1 MLKMEER
8 PLKESSTVVNLST
21 NNFGNLSIE
30 KENIITFEQGLLG
43 FEELIQFAIIDVEE
57 CLPFEWLVSV
67 KDPDIAFPILNPS
80 LFFSDYKPS
89 LSKDDLVS
97 LNIKKEKD
105 VEMFC
110 IVTLDK
116 KPENVTL
123 NLKGPILIN
132 MKNKMGKQVV
142 LTEDYYSLN
151 QQLIRY

>member
-8 PLKESSTVVNLST
+8 PMKESSTVVKLST
-21 NNFGNLSIE
+21 SNFGNLSIE

-43 FEELIQFAIIDVEE
+43 FEELKQFAIIDVEE

-67 KDPDIAFPILNPS
+67 EDPIVAFPILNPTF
-80 LFFSDYKPS
+80 FFSDYKPS
-89 LSKDDLVS
+89 LSKDDLV
-97 LNIKKEKD
+97 LLDIKKEKD
-105 VEMFC
+105 VETFC
-110 IVTLDK
+110 IVTLGK
-116 KPENVTL
+116 KPEDVTL

-142 LTEDYYSLN
+142 ITEDYYSLN

>member
-8 PLKESSTVVNLST
+8 PLKESSMVNLST

-43 FEELIQFAIIDVEE
+43 FEELKQFAIIDVEE

-67 KDPDIAFPILNPS
+67 EDPIVAFPILNPT

-89 LSKDDLVS
+89 LSKDDLVL

-142 LTEDYYSLN
+142 ITEDYYSLN

>member
-1 MLKMEER
+1 MLKMEEM
-8 PLKESSTVVNLST
+8 PVKESSMVNLST

-43 FEELIQFAIIDVEE
+43 FEELKQFAIIDVEE

-67 KDPDIAFPILNPS
+67 EDPIVAFPILNPT

-89 LSKDDLVS
+89 LSKDDLVL

-110 IVTLDK
+110 IVTLGK
-116 KPENVTL
+116 KPEDVTL

-142 LTEDYYSLN
+142 ITEDYYSLN

>member
-1 MLKMEER
+1 MEER
-8 PLKESSTVVNLST
+8 PQKESSMVNLST

-43 FEELIQFAIIDVEE
+43 FEELKQFAIIAVEE

-67 KDPDIAFPILNPS
+67 EDPIVAFPILNPT

-89 LSKDDLVS
+89 LSKEDLVS
-97 LNIKKEKD
+97 LDIKKEID
-105 VEMFC
+105 FEMLC
-110 IVTLDK
+110 IVKLGI
-116 KPENVTL
+116 KPEDVTL

-142 LTEDYYSLN
+142 LTEDFYSLHHPLVRN
-151 QQLIRY
+151 

>member
-8 PLKESSTVVNLST
+8 PPTEDRMVNLST
-21 NNFGNLSIE
+21 NNFGNLRIE

-43 FEELIQFAIIDVEE
+43 FEELKQFAIIDVEE

-67 KDPDIAFPILNPS
+67 EEPAVAFAILNPT
-80 LFFSDYKPS
+80 LLFSDYKPS
-89 LSKDDLVS
+89 LRKEDILLLD
-97 LNIKKEKD
+97 IKKEMD

-110 IVTLDK
+110 IVTLGET
-116 KPENVTL
+116 PENVTL

-132 MKNKMGKQVV
+132 MKNKIGKQIV

-151 QQLIRY
+151 QSFIQN

>member
-1 MLKMEER
+1 MEER
-8 PLKESSTVVNLST
+8 PLKESSMVNLST

-43 FEELIQFAIIDVEE
+43 FEELKQFAIIDVEE

-67 KDPDIAFPILNPS
+67 EDPIVAFPILSPT
-80 LFFSDYKPS
+80 LLFSDYKPS
-89 LSKDDLVS
+89 LTKDDLV
-97 LNIKKEKD
+97 LLDIKKEMD

-110 IVTLDK
+110 IVTLGE

-142 LTEDYYSLN
+142 LAEDYYSLN
-151 QQLIRY
+151 QSLIQN

>member
-1 MLKMEER
+1 MEEM
-8 PLKESSTVVNLST
+8 PVKESSMVNLST
-21 NNFGNLSIE
+21 NDFGNLSIE

-43 FEELIQFAIIDVEE
+43 FEELKQFAIIDLEE

-67 KDPDIAFPILNPS
+67 EDPIVAFPILNPT

-89 LSKDDLVS
+89 LSKDDLIS

-142 LTEDYYSLN
+142 LAEDYYSLN
-151 QQLIRY
+151 QLLIRY

>member
-8 PLKESSTVVNLST
+8 PMKESSTVVKLST
-21 NNFGNLSIE
+21 SNFGNLSIE

-43 FEELIQFAIIDVEE
+43 FEELKQFAIIAVEE
-57 CLPFEWLVSV
+57 CLPFEWLVSLE
-67 KDPDIAFPILNPS
+67 DPMVAFPILNPTF
-80 LFFSDYKPS
+80 FFSDYKPS
-89 LSKDDLVS
+89 LSKDDLV
-97 LNIKKEKD
+97 LLDIKKEKD

-110 IVTLDK
+110 IVTLGK
-116 KPENVTL
+116 KPEDVTL

-132 MKNKMGKQVV
+132 MKNKIGKQVV

>member
-1 MLKMEER
+1 MLKMEEM
-8 PLKESSTVVNLST
+8 PVKESSMVNLST
-21 NNFGNLSIE
+21 NDFGNLSIE

-43 FEELIQFAIIDVEE
+43 FEELKQFAIIDLEE

-67 KDPDIAFPILNPS
+67 EDPIVAFPILNPT

-89 LSKDDLVS
+89 LSKDDLIS

-142 LTEDYYSLN
+142 LAEDYYSLN
-151 QQLIRY
+151 QLLIRY

>member
-8 PLKESSTVVNLST
+8 PLKESSMVNLST

-43 FEELIQFAIIDVEE
+43 FEELKQFAIIDVEE

-67 KDPDIAFPILNPS
+67 EDPIVAFPILNPT

-89 LSKDDLVS
+89 LSKDDLV
-97 LNIKKEKD
+97 LLGIKKEKD

-110 IVTLDK
+110 IVTLGK
-116 KPENVTL
+116 KPEDVTL

-142 LTEDYYSLN
+142 ITEDYYSLN

>member
-8 PLKESSTVVNLST
+8 PMKESSTVVKLST
-21 NNFGNLSIE
+21 SNFGNLSIE

-43 FEELIQFAIIDVEE
+43 FEELKQFAIIDLEE

-67 KDPDIAFPILNPS
+67 EDPIVAFPILNPT

-89 LSKDDLVS
+89 LSKDDLIS

-132 MKNKMGKQVV
+132 MKNKIGKQVV

>member
-8 PLKESSTVVNLST
+8 PLKESSMVNLST

-43 FEELIQFAIIDVEE
+43 FEELKQFAIIDVEE

-67 KDPDIAFPILNPS
+67 EDPIVAFPILNPT

-89 LSKDDLVS
+89 LSKDDLV
-97 LNIKKEKD
+97 LLDIRKEKD

-110 IVTLDK
+110 IVTLGK
-116 KPENVTL
+116 KPEDVTL

-142 LTEDYYSLN
+142 ITEDYYSLN

>member
-8 PLKESSTVVNLST
+8 PMKESSMVNLST
-21 NNFGNLSIE
+21 NNFGNVSIE

-43 FEELIQFAIIDVEE
+43 FEELKQFAIIDVEE

-67 KDPDIAFPILNPS
+67 EDPIVAFPILNPT

-89 LSKDDLVS
+89 ISKDDLVL

-105 VEMFC
+105 VEIFC
-110 IVTLDK
+110 IVTQGK
-116 KPENVTL
+116 KPEDVTL